1 MLNADGVAWRLEK
14 DIESFGDV
22 PANDDINDLFEWIK
36 EHHLEDELLYHNHH
50 LSNEHADFNK
60 FANVASGVLAMPIS
74 TNENLFIMWFRKEV
88 IETKNWGGKPEK
100 IIEFLDDGSHR
111 LMPRSSFRLWQENVR
126 NKCTPWKAN
135 EISCALKFRNHL
147 INHVIEK
154 SERLKKLNNV
164 LETKV
169 NERTV
174 ALKAEILTR
183 QQAELDLEIAL
194 RKAEESNKELERFAF
209 VASHDLQEPLR
220 KIQMFG
226 DRLQNSKEQ
235 IGERNASYIS
245 RMMDSA
251 ERMQK
256 LIKGVLSFS
265 RINRKG
271 EDFRRFS
278 AQDILDDI
286 LDDLELIIADKSAVF
301 HIEEIG
307 EIYGDKRQIQRLFQN
322 LILNALK
329 FSHPNQPPI
338 IEIKLV
344 ERTDE
349 HIVIAVV
356 DNGIGFNSEFKDRIF
371 NLFERVHS
379 KHAYEGTGLGL
390 AICKKIVERHY
401 GSITAQASI
410 NEGAQFY
417 VTLPL
422 KEVELT
428 QL

>member
-1 MLNADGVAWRLEK
+1 
-14 DIESFGDV
+14 
-22 PANDDINDLFEWIK
+22 
-36 EHHLEDELLYHNHH
+36 
-50 LSNEHADFNK
+50 
-60 FANVASGVLAMPIS
+60 
-74 TNENLFIMWFRKEV
+74 
-88 IETKNWGGKPEK
+88 
-100 IIEFLDDGSHR
+100 
-111 LMPRSSFRLWQENVR
+111 MPRSSFRLWQENVR